1 MLLLKAIFLL
11 MVFRESNQ
19 RHVEAVTVFTRSGSE
34 APRSDLSKKKT
45 DLFKQS
51 QPNSLLPA
59 GKRQMY
65 LLGKQLALEYPR
77 VWENVMV
84 TRNYTLI
91 SMNRIVQRV
100 SALAL
105 FAGFLKDT
113 TIMEENQDQSK
124 FMPPFAG
131 QANGVNFR
139 TPLPEGMLNI
149 LTQIANYDNIEI
161 MFDLTSKNT
170 CPNIDLNSVRREI
183 TRVNQNFTFE
193 DSYQTIK
200 ERLEINDQQ
209 DEMQGATTLYKAARL
224 YEYLRALRDS
234 STETIIKENDPAYQ
248 DMRKAYEAY
257 VTSTLPN
264 KNFTRITTAPVLIMS
279 TYQFADFIN
288 RKETVKYISST
299 RFMVFSGNDKFLI
312 GLLLNLGL
320 YSRECAYGPYSSKLI
335 LRDPLRCVE
344 FPEPGSSLVFE
355 LLNIGGRAFVQV
367 KYNGQPMP
375 LYGSSFAY
383 NPIHPPLH
391 DIPFERF
398 YELMKEMVDWEF
410 AESCGL
416 SDRSPVSQVK
426 LEKWL
431 LLFVL
436 WLGILMIVF
445 SVMIYFFYLK
455 SRPTAVNEADAESE
469 SQRET
474 KQY

>member
-1 MLLLKAIFLL
+1 MLVFNFILLL
-11 MVFRESNQ
+11 MVFSDSKQ

-34 APRSDLSKKKT
+34 APRNELSKKKT
-45 DLFKQS
+45 DLFKYS
-51 QPNSLLPA
+51 QPNSLLPV

-65 LLGKQLALEYPR
+65 LLGKQLAKEYPR
-77 VWENVMV
+77 VWAQVMQ

-105 FAGFLKDT
+105 FSGFLRDSTVLEIKG
-113 TIMEENQDQSK
+113 NQQK
-124 FMPPFAG
+124 FMPPFTGRADS
-131 QANGVNFR
+131 VNFA
-139 TPLPEGMLNI
+139 TPLPEGTLNI
-149 LTQIANYDNIEI
+149 LTRISNYDNIEI
-161 MFDLTSKNT
+161 MFELTSKNT

-183 TRVNQNFTFE
+183 SRVNQNFTFE
-193 DSYQTIK
+193 DSYQEIK
-200 ERLEINDQQ
+200 QRFEINDQQ
-209 DEMQGATTLYKAARL
+209 DELQGATMLYKAARL
-224 YEYLRALRDS
+224 YEYMRALRDS
-234 STETIIKENDPAYQ
+234 STDAIYDTDRGYE

-264 KNFTRITTAPVLIMS
+264 KDFTRITTAPVLIMS
-279 TYQFADFIN
+279 TYQFLDFIY
-288 RKETVKYISST
+288 RQETVKYSSST

-320 YSRECAYGPYSSKLI
+320 FSRDCAYGPYSSKTF

-355 LLNIGGRAFVQV
+355 LLDIDEDWYVQV

-375 LYGSSFAY
+375 FYGTSFTY
-383 NPIHPPLH
+383 DPNHRPIY
-391 DIPFERF
+391 DIPFGHF
-398 YELMKEMVDWEF
+398 YELMKDTVDWDF

-416 SDRSPVSQVK
+416 SDRSSESEVK

-431 LLFVL
+431 FLFVM

-445 SVMIYFFYLK
+445 SAMIYFFYLK
-455 SRPTAVNEADAESE
+455 SRPASVNQPDAESD